1 MGRLSV
7 NFPNLN
13 LTSQCYLN
21 SIAYILYRLYILGSN
36 FLSVTSPTS
45 AFLVFF
51 ESIFIGLT
59 LFLDSAPL
67 DKKNIEHDY
76 AVIELAK
83 KAGDDYMRVTISP
96 EVNQLPVNRI
106 HFR

>member
-1 MGRLSV
+1 MLTRVLVGVITVYPGIYCVWS
-7 NFPNLN
+7 FPNE
-13 LTSQCYLN
+13 TD
-21 SIAYILYRLYILGSN
+21 RK
-36 FLSVTSPTS
+36 
-45 AFLVFF
+45 
-51 ESIFIGLT
+51 LT
-59 LFLDSAPL
+59 LFSDSAPL

>member
-1 MGRLSV
+1 LGL
-7 NFPNLN
+7 L
-13 LTSQCYLN
+13 
-21 SIAYILYRLYILGSN
+21 LYIPGYGPKTDPFS
-36 FLSVTSPTS
+36 
-45 AFLVFF
+45 
-51 ESIFIGLT
+51 
-59 LFLDSAPL
+59 DSAPL